1 MENLPPQVILSSSSM
16 PMSSAVEMLELV
28 VAVASLS
35 AFMVPILFLCFFLE
49 YSDQSENSL
58 PSRSSMVWMLPR
70 SALSSSLTSKSSFFF
85 ERSSLGPFTSNEA
98 ETLELVMLSALL
110 SAFMSWMLL

>member
-16 PMSSAVEMLELV
+16 PMSSAVETLELV
-28 VAVASLS
+28 MAVASLS

-58 PSRSSMVWMLPR
+58 PSRSC
-70 SALSSSLTSKSSFFF
+70 KK
-85 ERSSLGPFTSNEA
+85 
-98 ETLELVMLSALL
+98 
-110 SAFMSWMLL
+110 